1 MLHELLFALN
11 GSPGDI
17 YTYFD
22 KTGSAVDRKNLRLL
36 SDRLP
41 FITPSE
47 TLLVSQLLLLAE
59 DYIKLKNFIERFK
72 IPHVSLYLTALARG
86 FDTVLNDYRSTLCT
100 IEHSLLCDASCGL
113 TFIFSKVYPFKP
125 LLSSL
130 ATLLEKVMCQKAPQD
145 PKPSPKQC
153 LLDIIMQVAN
163 TSFPSLKPIF
173 RHLTACQMRVLYN
186 QISGWLLYGV
196 LEDPFREFFVQ
207 PVSGSLDPV
216 AAPRSRSADQS
227 PDKRTTSNETE
238 DPTDCSFY
246 LCTRNLPSV
255 ISPSVANDVLYAGQV
270 VSSFAKRA
278 PDSSPSKCSL
288 SVSLEEHF
296 SERFTQQVQDL
307 FCSATPEDAPLVD
320 IDSLQ
325 SLLHDVLL
333 YISAQVHE
341 RMLKECGL
349 PYHLHIIRDILLMGR
364 GELFLTFFDNLRQE
378 IDNEFNMTIALHR
391 NYRRTINYVNRDLLD
406 RPTPSS
412 ILEAQG
418 LTHAVNRAFF
428 AAARAVGL
436 NDEELE
442 KRFRH
447 VHFENAQDILRFYQS
462 SSTLI
467 LSRYRVSSSLGLPP
481 DTLFSS
487 TWTGNSFQR
496 FDLTEQDLH
505 QYWARETT
513 DRRTNRR
520 IDPSVLLPKMADDE
534 AESTDQRLLVVNQMA
549 FIVDHLNCY
558 LQVRYLKNSHPLATL
573 SKILLPTTFHSQVDV
588 IASQFDR
595 LMRRLQDQK
604 FLGSVEAL
612 HETYLAGLQAQAFL
626 LHPILKPCLTRLL
639 AVCRK
644 FVRLNQQPVPTVSDA
659 EDSPIRGCSVPPA
672 WAVLRT
678 EFEHL
683 SFVLFTSLSSART
696 TSSRG
701 LGIGIPDS
709 TGGGS
714 GSSQMGG
721 HLAQLLLRL
730 DFNRFFGRLA
740 PEGN

>member
-436 NDEELE
+436 NEEELE
-442 KRFRH
+442 KRFRFS
-447 VHFENAQDILRFYQS
+447 V
-462 SSTLI
+462 STNPVPH
-467 LSRYRVSSSLGLPP
+467 SFSP
-481 DTLFSS
+481 DTESPVAWDCLQIHFSPPPGLETVFSAS
-487 TWTGNSFQR
+487 TCEAYTRIFQFLLTLR
-496 FDLTEQDLH
+496 RTEQDLH

-558 LQVRYLKNSHPLATL
+558 LQVRYVTR
-573 SKILLPTTFHSQVDV
+573 
-588 IASQFDR
+588 QFD
-595 LMRRLQDQK
+595 
-604 FLGSVEAL
+604 FFTV
-612 HETYLAGLQAQAFL
+612 GLFIV
-626 LHPILKPCLTRLL
+626 HSYS
-639 AVCRK
+639 
-644 FVRLNQQPVPTVSDA
+644 LN
-659 EDSPIRGCSVPPA
+659 
-672 WAVLRT
+672 
-678 EFEHL
+678 
-683 SFVLFTSLSSART
+683 
-696 TSSRG
+696 
-701 LGIGIPDS
+701 
-709 TGGGS
+709 
-714 GSSQMGG
+714 SQITCCV
-721 HLAQLLLRL
+721 
-730 DFNRFFGRLA
+730 FGRPSYARLKEGDRIA
-740 PEGN
+740 QRCNRLTEPEI